1 VLFLQALDF
10 IAKNYQ
16 DFGIRR
22 VKRIPVSGA
31 FHTML
36 MESARKP
43 VRDAL
48 KTIEM
53 QEPSI
58 TLYSDVTS
66 SAVRNN
72 YSWNRDIVN
81 QIVKPVKW
89 EQIMYKL
96 YMREKEARHPYTYEC
111 GPGNQLGIFLQKL
124 NNKAYKN
131 YRKIEV

>member
-1 VLFLQALDF
+1 L
-10 IAKNYQ
+10 
-16 DFGIRR
+16 
-22 VKRIPVSGA
+22 
-31 FHTML
+31 T
-36 MESARKP
+36 
-43 VRDAL
+43 
-48 KTIEM
+48 
-53 QEPSI
+53 PSI

-111 GPGNQLGIFLQKL
+111 GPGNFACFSLSLTFFKKSL
-124 NNKAYKN
+124 
-131 YRKIEV
+131 